1 MVVPGMSTISAQSTR
16 YQSACLAVI
25 FFLLM
30 AACKQQKT
38 KPDHPQVVNPISWIV
53 DSMLVA
59 GQMDDVPHFL
69 DSAYAKLKD
78 PGPHDLWIKYNH
90 LADLYTFYI
99 KNLPLAKANL
109 DSMFL
114 VLKGKEKIYPME
126 YASTLY
132 MEGDLSMANKQ
143 YAQAYKSYF
152 SGRQFVQ
159 KHLDTCDYG
168 RFSGKLG
175 FAEYNQEKYQ
185 DAIVHFK
192 QAFSEFQHCKAGAA
206 AGDFDNRFLHPQS
219 ALNAVALCFE
229 RSNMPDS
236 AIFYYK
242 KTEQFIGEALTQFPQ
257 KKLFAET
264 ALGVVYG
271 NLGGTYAREGNFEMA
286 EQYLK
291 ESIRLND
298 RTGGAME
305 DAQTA
310 KIKLI
315 RLYLDFHHLPAAL
328 SLLNQ
333 VEQDLRSERGKS
345 ISNDNVRLRWH
356 ELKWRYNDAI
366 GNLAGAYQYSQR
378 YYQLRDSL
386 NNIKAGLKEADLETG
401 IRDAGQQYQIT
412 LLHKNN
418 QLKTVYLL
426 AAVIF
431 SILTIIILFLLW
443 KNLQRSRRN
452 IAELITLNQQ
462 VEEKNH
468 QTVETLKALEKSYEE
483 NTRIMKVVAHDLRN
497 PIGAITGLCA
507 IMLADKHHQEKD
519 RNMLKMIESS
529 ANSSL
534 NLINDLLYYSVQYE
548 LQKEPVD
555 LSELLRYSVDMVRL
569 KAMEKQQ
576 HIELQTTQLTLNINR
591 EKIWR
596 VFSNLLSNA
605 IKFSPRNSNIGIAT
619 RTGSDHVTVSIQDQG
634 IGIPPTMESK
644 IFDLFTEAKRTG
656 TGGERPFGMGLAI
669 SKQITEAHGG
679 AIWFESTP
687 GEGTTFYVKLPL
699 EQ

>member
-1 MVVPGMSTISAQSTR
+1 MAVPDMSAISAKPSKC
-16 YQSACLAVI
+16 QSACLVVI

-30 AACKQQKT
+30 ASCKQPKDN
-38 KPDHPQVVNPISWIV
+38 PDHPQIVDPISWMA
-53 DSMLVA
+53 DSMLTS
-59 GQMDDVPHFL
+59 GQMNNIPHFL
-69 DSAYAKLKD
+69 DSAYARLKE

-90 LADLYTFYI
+90 LVDLYTFYT
-99 KNLPLAKANL
+99 KNIPLAKTNL
-109 DSMFL
+109 DSMFF

-132 MEGDLSMANKQ
+132 AKGDLDMADKQ
-143 YAQAYKSYF
+143 YSQAYKSYF

-159 KHLDTCDYG
+159 QHLDTCDYG
-168 RFSGKLG
+168 RFSSKLG
-175 FAEYNQEKYQ
+175 LTEYGQEKYQ
-185 DAIVHFK
+185 EAIVHFK
-192 QAFSEFQHCKAGAA
+192 QAFSEFQHCKAGALR
-206 AGDFDNRFLHPQS
+206 DFDNRFLFPQS
-219 ALNAVALCFE
+219 ALNAIALCFE
-229 RSNMPDS
+229 KANMPDS

-242 KTEQFIGEALTQFPQ
+242 KAEQFIQEALIQFPH

-271 NLGGTYAREGNFEMA
+271 NLGGTYARKGNFELA

-291 ESIRLND
+291 EDIRLND
-298 RTGGAME
+298 RTGAAVE

-315 RLYLDFHHLPAAL
+315 RLYLDNHRLPAA
-328 SLLNQ
+328 SALLDQ
-333 VEQDLRSERGKS
+333 VGQDIHSERGKS
-345 ISNDNVRLRWH
+345 ILNDNIRLRWH
-356 ELKWRYNDAI
+356 ELKWHYDEAT
-366 GNLAGAYQYSQR
+366 GDLAGAYHYSQR

-386 NNIKAGLKEADLETG
+386 NNVNAGLKEADLEAG
-401 IRDAGQQYQIT
+401 IRDAGQQYQIA

-426 AAVIF
+426 AATIF
-431 SILTIIILFLLW
+431 SILTILILFLLW

-468 QTVETLKALEKSYEE
+468 QTVETLKALEQSYEE

-507 IMLADKHHQEKD
+507 IMLTDQHHQEKD

-529 ANSSL
+529 GHSSL

-555 LSELLRYSVDMVRL
+555 LSELLRYSVDMMRL

-576 HIELQTTQLTLNINR
+576 HIELQTMQLTLNINR

-605 IKFSPRNSNIGIAT
+605 IKFSPHNSSIDIAT
-619 RTGSDHVTVSIQDQG
+619 STESDHVTVSVQDQG
-634 IGIPPTMESK
+634 IGIPSAIESK

-656 TGGERPFGMGLAI
+656 TSGERPFGMGLAI

-679 AIWFESTP
+679 TIWFESSP
-687 GEGTTFYVKLPL
+687 GKGTTFYVKLPL
-699 EQ
+699 E

>member
-1 MVVPGMSTISAQSTR
+1 MSTISAKLSKYR
-16 YQSACLAVI
+16 SVCLVAF

-30 AACKQQKT
+30 AACKQQKDN
-38 KPDHPQVVNPISWIV
+38 PDHPQIVDFISSTT

-69 DSAYAKLKD
+69 DSAYARLKD
-78 PGPHDLWIKYNH
+78 PGPHDRWIKYNH
-90 LADLYTFYI
+90 LADLYIFYT
-99 KNLPLAKANL
+99 KNIPLAKANL

-114 VLKGKEKIYPME
+114 VLKGKEEMYPME

-132 MEGDLSMANKQ
+132 VEGDLSIVDKQ
-143 YAQAYKSYF
+143 YAEAYKSYF

-159 KHLDTCDYG
+159 KHLDTCNYG
-168 RFSGKLG
+168 RFSSKLG
-175 FAEYNQEKYQ
+175 FTEYNQEKYLE
-185 DAIVHFK
+185 AIVHFK

-206 AGDFDNRFLHPQS
+206 RDFDNRFLHPQS
-219 ALNAVALCFE
+219 ALNSIALCFE
-229 RSNMPDS
+229 RASMPDS

-242 KTEQFIGEALTQFPQ
+242 KAEQFIQDALIQFPH
-257 KKLFAET
+257 KKQFAET

-271 NLGGTYAREGNFEMA
+271 NLGGTYARTGNFEMA

-298 RTGGAME
+298 RDGGAVE

-315 RLYLDFHHLPAAL
+315 RLYLDYRRLPAA
-328 SLLNQ
+328 SALLDQ
-333 VEQDLRSERGKS
+333 VEQDLRAERGKS

-366 GNLAGAYQYSQR
+366 SDLAGAYRYSQR

-386 NNIKAGLKEADLETG
+386 NNVKAGLKAADLEAG

-426 AAVIF
+426 AAIIF
-431 SILTIIILFLLW
+431 SILTILILFLLW

-452 IAELITLNQQ
+452 VAELITLNQQ
-462 VEEKNH
+462 VEEKNR
-468 QTVETLKALEKSYEE
+468 QTMETLKALEESYEE

-497 PIGAITGLCA
+497 PIGAITGLCS

-529 ANSSL
+529 GHSSL
-534 NLINDLLYYSVQYE
+534 HLINDLLYYSVQYE

-569 KAMEKQQ
+569 KALEKQQ
-576 HIELQTTQLTLNINR
+576 RIELQTMRLILNINR
-591 EKIWR
+591 EKMWR

-605 IKFSPRNSNIGIAT
+605 IKFSPHNSNIDIFT
-619 RTGSDHVTVSIQDQG
+619 RTESDHVTVSVQDQG

-656 TGGERPFGMGLAI
+656 TSGERPFGMGLAI

-679 AIWFESTP
+679 AIWFESIP

-699 EQ
+699 D

>member
-1 MVVPGMSTISAQSTR
+1 MSTISAKPTR
-16 YQSACLAVI
+16 YQFVCLAVI

-30 AACKQQKT
+30 VACKQQKT
-38 KPDHPQVVNPISWIV
+38 NSDHPGIVNPISGIV

-69 DSAYAKLKD
+69 DSAYAKLKN
-78 PGPHDLWIKYNH
+78 PGPYDLWIKYNH
-90 LADLYTFYI
+90 LADLYIFYT
-99 KNLPLAKANL
+99 KNIPLAKANL
-109 DSMFL
+109 DSMFF
-114 VLKGKEKIYPME
+114 VLRGKEKMYSME

-132 MEGDLSMANKQ
+132 SEGDLSMAAKQ

-159 KHLDTCDYG
+159 KYLDTCNYG
-168 RFSGKLG
+168 RFSNKLG
-175 FAEYNQEKYQ
+175 FAEYFQEKYQ
-185 DAIVHFK
+185 EAIVHFK
-192 QAFSEFQHCKAGAA
+192 QAFSEFQHCKSGAPR
-206 AGDFDNRFLHPQS
+206 DFDNRFLHPQS
-219 ALNAVALCFE
+219 ALNSIALCFE
-229 RSNMPDS
+229 RANMPDS
-236 AIFYYK
+236 AIFYYTK
-242 KTEQFIGEALTQFPQ
+242 AEQFIQEALIQFPD

-271 NLGGTYAREGNFEMA
+271 NLGGTYAKTGNFEMA

-298 RTGGAME
+298 RAGAAME

-315 RLYLDFHHLPAAL
+315 RLYLDNRRLPAA
-328 SLLNQ
+328 SALLDQ
-333 VEQDLRSERGKS
+333 VEQDLRLQRGKS
-345 ISNDNVRLRWH
+345 VSNDNVRLRWR

-366 GNLAGAYQYSQR
+366 GDLAGAYHYSQR

-386 NNIKAGLKEADLETG
+386 NNVKAGLKEADLETG
-401 IRDAGQQYQIT
+401 IRDAGQQYQIA

-418 QLKTVYLL
+418 QLKTAYLL

-431 SILTIIILFLLW
+431 SILTILILFLLW

-452 IAELITLNQQ
+452 VAELITLNQQ

-529 ANSSL
+529 GHSSL
-534 NLINDLLYYSVQYE
+534 TLINDLLYYSMQYE
-548 LQKEPVD
+548 LQKEPVE
-555 LSELLRYSVDMVRL
+555 LGELLRYAVDMVRL

-576 HIELQTTQLTLNINR
+576 RIDLQTTRLTLNINR

-605 IKFSPRNSNIGIAT
+605 IKFSPHNSNIGIDT
-619 RTGSDHVTVSIQDQG
+619 KIEPDHVTVSVQDQG
-634 IGIPPTMESK
+634 IGIPATIGNK

-669 SKQITEAHGG
+669 SKQIAEAHGG

-687 GEGTTFYVKLPL
+687 GEGATFYVKLPL
-699 EQ
+699 K